1 MAKKVI
7 KLSEGAT
14 KALDIL
20 KDVKTAT
27 ALDIKGKGFEDLNS
41 AHLTA
46 LVNRGYVVST
56 DVEVE
61 VQTVV
66 KRKVKAY
73 TITEDGLAYK
83 GE

>member
-1 MAKKVI
+1 LKT
-7 KLSEGAT
+7 EG
-14 KALDIL
+14 
-20 KDVKTAT
+20 TAT
-27 ALDIKGKGFEDLNS
+27 ALDIKGKGFADLNS

-46 LVNRGYVVST
+46 LVNRGYVEAK

-61 VQTVV
+61 VITTV

-73 TITEDGLAYK
+73 VITDEGKAYK